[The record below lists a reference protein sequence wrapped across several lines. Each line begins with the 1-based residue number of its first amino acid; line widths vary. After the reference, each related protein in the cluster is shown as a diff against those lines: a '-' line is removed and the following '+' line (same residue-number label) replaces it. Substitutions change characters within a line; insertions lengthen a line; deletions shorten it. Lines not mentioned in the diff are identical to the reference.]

1 MVMKNNKDA
10 VTTLSTLVKQV
21 LDTVFGLVKISK
33 HVHQGL
39 VQSYIIFLKKSLL
52 EGDSVRVIFVSY
64 S

>member
-33 HVHQGL
+33 QVHQGL